1 VFEKKLKATFD
12 REQAKIAR
20 ETEAKLLDGKQNW
33 CRSFPLPEP
42 YQPISKD
49 IQTKNKE
56 QT

>member
-42 YQPISKD
+42 Y
-49 IQTKNKE
+49 
-56 QT
+56 